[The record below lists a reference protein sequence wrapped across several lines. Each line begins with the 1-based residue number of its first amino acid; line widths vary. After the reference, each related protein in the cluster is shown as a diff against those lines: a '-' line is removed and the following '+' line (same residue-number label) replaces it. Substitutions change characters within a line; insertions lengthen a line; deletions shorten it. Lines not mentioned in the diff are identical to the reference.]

1 MVQNE
6 NIIVVSFVHQMSI
19 IFASKLHR
27 LKNQRF
33 FIDEFIRLA
42 NIGAKTLSASA
53 QSSQVERK
61 AWSLV

>member
-1 MVQNE
+1 MCWG
-6 NIIVVSFVHQMSI
+6 
-19 IFASKLHR
+19 HR

-53 QSSQVERK
+53 QISQVVGK
-61 AWSLV
+61 AGLL